1 MVVGAGALGNEV
13 LKNLSLLGIG
23 GVIIVD
29 FDTIENSNLSRSVL
43 FRQSAERAS
52 KAQTAA
58 AAVRDINPDVKTHP
72 LDADIAT
79 DVGLGLFLAADVVIG
94 CLDSREARLSV
105 NRSCWHVGRT
115 WIDGGLGVFEGEV
128 RIFSPPESACYECT
142 LSAEDYQWINIRY
155 SCPLLKR
162 EDMLK
167 GHIPTTPTTASI
179 IAAIQVQ
186 EAVRFLHH
194 LDVPAGKGIV
204 YNGNTHE
211 LYLTAFTRR
220 DDCLSHDPYPSI
232 TPTGLSARTATVGD
246 VLRRAEEEIG
256 AGATIELDRN
266 IVKSLRCPACQT
278 DDVIFRPLG
287 RVTESSGICPRCGN
301 ARQPGLLYRIAH
313 GDGLEDKT
321 ISEIG
326 LPIYHI
332 ITVRSGDA
340 CCHLLLDGDADEAL
354 GELASVGAAG
364 A

>member
-1 MVVGAGALGNEV
+1 
-13 LKNLSLLGIG
+13 
-23 GVIIVD
+23 
-29 FDTIENSNLSRSVL
+29 
-43 FRQSAERAS
+43 
-52 KAQTAA
+52 
-58 AAVRDINPDVKTHP
+58 
-72 LDADIAT
+72 
-79 DVGLGLFLAADVVIG
+79 
-94 CLDSREARLSV
+94 
-105 NRSCWHVGRT
+105 
-115 WIDGGLGVFEGEV
+115 
-128 RIFSPPESACYECT
+128 
-142 LSAEDYQWINIRY
+142 
-155 SCPLLKR
+155 
-162 EDMLK
+162 
-167 GHIPTTPTTASI
+167 
-179 IAAIQVQ
+179 
-186 EAVRFLHH
+186 
-194 LDVPAGKGIV
+194 
-204 YNGNTHE
+204 
-211 LYLTAFTRR
+211 
-220 DDCLSHDPYPSI
+220 
-232 TPTGLSARTATVGD
+232 VGD